1 MSTVEHLV
9 DEISVLA
16 DGYEASNEV
25 ADILRQRD
33 LVPLIGPFAV
43 GKSAIMNTVIELD
56 SEFGR
61 VRSFTTRP
69 QRPNEDSGTYDFLTH
84 DTPTLDQIR
93 DAVQERK
100 LVQVI
105 VHPTTGNVYGS
116 NIDSYGAPYSML
128 DTMPTS
134 LPGLEV
140 LPFRAIHKVAI
151 AVPPEVWQ
159 GRLAERAENG
169 NENDLRKRVREGV
182 TNLEWSLDQGR
193 DLSWVVN
200 GDRDI
205 RDTAGELISTV
216 RDGGSEAASNAGRIA
231 AERLLATMHKLD
243 RS

>member
-16 DGYEASNEV
+16 DGYEASNEI
-25 ADILRQRD
+25 ADILRQRE

-43 GKSAIMNTVIELD
+43 GKSAIMNATIELD

-69 QRPNEDSGTYDFLTH
+69 QRPNEDGGTYNFLAH
-84 DTPTLDQIR
+84 DTPTLGQIR
-93 DAVQERK
+93 DDVQGRK

-140 LPFRAIHKVAI
+140 LPFRRIHKVAI

-159 GRLAERAENG
+159 GRLAERAGNG
-169 NENDLRKRVREGV
+169 NEDDLRKRVREGV
-182 TNLEWSLDQGR
+182 ANLEWSLDQGQ

-205 RDTAGELISTV
+205 RDTAGELISTI
-216 RDGGSEAASNAGRIA
+216 RNGGSEASVVAGRIA
-231 AERLLATMHKLD
+231 AERLVATM
-243 RS
+243 RAIEQF